1 MFCYIRDL
9 KEFMLCFCCATEW
22 CLCIELHVKVL
33 LNLIK
38 FIKKNVQGK
47 NWTIASLLLYSMS
60 FQESQ
65 NSFED
70 WDHKHTALYNDSTIE
85 EKEL

>member
-1 MFCYIRDL
+1 
-9 KEFMLCFCCATEW
+9 
-22 CLCIELHVKVL
+22 
-33 LNLIK
+33 
-38 FIKKNVQGK
+38 VQGK

-65 NSFED
+65 NSFEH
-70 WDHKHTALYNDSTIE
+70 WDHKHTTLYNDSTIE